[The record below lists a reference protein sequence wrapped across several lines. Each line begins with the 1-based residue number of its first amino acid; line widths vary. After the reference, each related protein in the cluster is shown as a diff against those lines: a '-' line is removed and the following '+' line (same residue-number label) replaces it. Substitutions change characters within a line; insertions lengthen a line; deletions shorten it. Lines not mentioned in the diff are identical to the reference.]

1 METSDWVMFVIG
13 LMIIG
18 SLVSISNQLQQLIK
32 LVNWMDTETL
42 EKKIYSMLEIS
53 EGNLSEIAVNQTQ
66 IIDELQ
72 KLQED

>member
-1 METSDWVMFVIG
+1 MFVIG

-18 SLVSISNQLQQLIK
+18 SLVSISNKLQQLIK
-32 LVNWMDTETL
+32 LVVWMDAETL